1 MNNFCKNCIHLRN
14 VVVENRR
21 EFYCSKLSLKIKNP
35 EEAGVIFG
43 EKRNK
48 TSKPILE

>member
-14 VVVENRR
+14 VVVENKR

-35 EEAGVIFG
+35 EEARCHFWRKK
-43 EKRNK
+43 E
-48 TSKPILE
+48 